1 MTELEKLC
9 EEALYETVQTL
20 EDGRSIVRDN
30 ASGKLFYK
38 KRLAVFDTKVFD
50 WLKAHRSRYVPK
62 IESYWQDG
70 DELVV
75 IEELIQ
81 GETLEQILTD
91 RGDSLTFE
99 ERIRILT
106 EVCDGLAFL
115 HSADPPIIHRDLKAS
130 NIMLTDD
137 GLVKII
143 DYDAAKLYVKGQT
156 RDTQLIGTQG
166 IAAPE
171 QYGFAASDVRTDI
184 YALGKLL
191 ERLLPGNADAA
202 RIVSRA
208 TRIDPK
214 RRYSSAAQIREPIR
228 RIRERSSGLDRV
240 LEEHTHYDAAS
251 RRQRITARV
260 FILLACVLFV
270 CFLGFVYRQL
280 VIVPREREELV
291 MAAQEELRA
300 SADQPGEIAE
310 KSRQLLD
317 MCAYEKLDP
326 DMQNTFRKI
335 GMNFMKSCTSF
346 SSGVLQETG
355 MYVSEVGL
363 GYLDMLR
370 EKGVDE
376 ETVKRIS
383 LGGQLAYV
391 LAKGEPDNALAL
403 LPGFKGLPEE
413 ESAREE
419 VYAACREAV
428 EKKFESFR
436 ENPGYSKVTDGFTF
450 LTTLKEAGWEEAV
463 SYETALYEEALQM
476 AENRTGENQYNL
488 AERYYRILAE
498 YEENVPHDES
508 RPAIAERINENRYCE
523 AEHYAGEGSY
533 AKAAAAL
540 AEISGYRDAD
550 AKCLEMKYNHCL
562 SVSEEPDDQAY
573 VYIEELAAAGY
584 PGAQEL
590 RGEMYSW
597 RARIETGLNYVVGSE
612 QSAQVRVKVVAG
624 PQNESTY
631 IHFELINHES
641 GQVLN
646 STSEERCSRGESA
659 RMVYAISSLEV
670 SLFEMQFTVN
680 VYADDGT
687 QMASWTGRFSSDFL
701 KD

>member
-81 GETLEQILTD
+81 GETLEQLLSENEN
-91 RGDSLTFE
+91 SLPFE

-130 NIMLTDD
+130 NIMLTED

-143 DYDAAKLYVKGQT
+143 DYDAAKLYVEGQT

-260 FILLACVLFV
+260 FILLACSS
-270 CFLGFVYRQL
+270 
-280 VIVPREREELV
+280 P
-291 MAAQEELRA
+291 
-300 SADQPGEIAE
+300 S
-310 KSRQLLD
+310 QLLFILV
-317 MCAYEKLDP
+317 YEW
-326 DMQNTFRKI
+326 R
-335 GMNFMKSCTSF
+335 
-346 SSGVLQETG
+346 
-355 MYVSEVGL
+355 
-363 GYLDMLR
+363 
-370 EKGVDE
+370 
-376 ETVKRIS
+376 
-383 LGGQLAYV
+383 
-391 LAKGEPDNALAL
+391 
-403 LPGFKGLPEE
+403 
-413 ESAREE
+413 
-419 VYAACREAV
+419 
-428 EKKFESFR
+428 
-436 ENPGYSKVTDGFTF
+436 
-450 LTTLKEAGWEEAV
+450 
-463 SYETALYEEALQM
+463 
-476 AENRTGENQYNL
+476 YNL
-488 AERYYRILAE
+488 ICFICH
-498 YEENVPHDES
+498 NS
-508 RPAIAERINENRYCE
+508 
-523 AEHYAGEGSY
+523 S
-533 AKAAAAL
+533 
-540 AEISGYRDAD
+540 ISD
-550 AKCLEMKYNHCL
+550 KT
-562 SVSEEPDDQAY
+562 
-573 VYIEELAAAGY
+573 IEDY
-584 PGAQEL
+584 
-590 RGEMYSW
+590 
-597 RARIETGLNYVVGSE
+597 
-612 QSAQVRVKVVAG
+612 
-624 PQNESTY
+624 
-631 IHFELINHES
+631 
-641 GQVLN
+641 
-646 STSEERCSRGESA
+646 
-659 RMVYAISSLEV
+659 
-670 SLFEMQFTVN
+670 
-680 VYADDGT
+680 
-687 QMASWTGRFSSDFL
+687 
-701 KD
+701 